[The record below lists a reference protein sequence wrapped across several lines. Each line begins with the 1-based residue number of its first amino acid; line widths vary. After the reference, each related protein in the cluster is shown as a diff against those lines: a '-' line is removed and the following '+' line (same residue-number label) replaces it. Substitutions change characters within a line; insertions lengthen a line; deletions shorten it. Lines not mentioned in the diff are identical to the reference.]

1 MNLYEINKNIEDLLD
16 RMFEEVDEE
25 TGEVKRELV
34 TELAELNQARD
45 EKLDNIGC
53 YLKNLQAEYL
63 AIKAEIT
70 NLKDRLQSKENKI
83 ERLKAYVAQD
93 LIAHGESKKESAR
106 VVFSFRTS
114 KSINVTDEDKL
125 PVYLKTEK
133 VEWVPNKK
141 AIKEAI
147 EGGEEV
153 AGAEIIVNQNL
164 QIK

>member
-1 MNLYEINKNIEDLLD
+1 MNLYEINKSIEDLLD

-25 TGEVKRELV
+25 TGEVNPELV

-114 KSINVTDEDKL
+114 KSVNVTDEDKI
-125 PVYLKTEK
+125 PGYLKTEK